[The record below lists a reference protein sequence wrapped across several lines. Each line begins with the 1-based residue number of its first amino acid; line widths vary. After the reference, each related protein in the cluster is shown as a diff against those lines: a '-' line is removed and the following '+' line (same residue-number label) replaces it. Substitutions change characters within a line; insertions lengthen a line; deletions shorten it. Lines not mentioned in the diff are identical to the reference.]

1 MKHQSTYRWDG
12 NAWSTW
18 TPGLIVILLD
28 TSELMSR
35 CLPGTSTPRC
45 VEAAEIVNR
54 IIDFFIQLNYDGDHV
69 KDRGLVV
76 IIGYSNDAEIMY
88 SQYLSAYDNAP
99 KYIEIIKKT
108 ISDGAGGRVEIDR
121 QMPIWVEPTCSAQ
134 KRNFNC
140 GFSYAKEII
149 ANWKENN
156 PKAPV
161 PLTINISAF
170 DNTTEQ
176 KLMTRDELKTIEIAE
191 EISSIQFEGGESSHI
206 VNIVIGN
213 EAEYSCQT
221 LNFLKLISSPLPQEY
236 TSIFGKVHIK
246 NSHCL
251 FISEKK
257 DLYTLIEYT
266 THLYSEKGLRDQS
279 HEDTSIYLS

>member
-1 MKHQSTYRWDG
+1 MKYQSTHRWDG
-12 NAWSTW
+12 NAWSTQ

-35 CLPGTSTPRC
+35 CIPGTSTPRC

-54 IIDFFIQLNYDGDHV
+54 IIDFLIQLNYDGDHV
-69 KDRGLVV
+69 KDRGHIV
-76 IIGYSNDAEIMY
+76 IIGYSTDAEIMY
-88 SQYLSAYDNAP
+88 SQYLSTYDNAP
-99 KYIEIIKKT
+99 KYVATTKKT
-108 ISDGAGGRVEIDR
+108 INDGAGGTVEIDR

-149 ANWKENN
+149 ANWKDNN
-156 PKAPV
+156 SKSPV
-161 PLTINISAF
+161 PLIIHISAF

-176 KLMTRDELKTIEIAE
+176 KLMRRDEIKTIEIAE
-191 EISSIQFEGGESSHI
+191 EISSIQFQGGESSHI
-206 VNIVIGN
+206 VNIVIDN
-213 EAEYSCQT
+213 TAEYSNRT
-221 LNFLKLISSPLPQEY
+221 LNFFKLISSPLPQEY